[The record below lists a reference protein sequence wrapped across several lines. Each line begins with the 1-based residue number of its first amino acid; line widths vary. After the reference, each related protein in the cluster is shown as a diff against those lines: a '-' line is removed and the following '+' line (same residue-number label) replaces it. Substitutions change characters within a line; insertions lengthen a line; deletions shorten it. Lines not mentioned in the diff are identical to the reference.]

1 MRSRALLLVV
11 TVLAAA
17 ATTGCLGSGGSARA
31 QGSGDGPQV
40 VTSFYPLQFVTERI
54 AGDAVTVHNL
64 TKPGAEPHDLELTP
78 RDVAELADADLV
90 VYLSGFQPAVDT
102 AVAEQASTSY
112 DVAGAADLDAKDPH
126 FWLDPVRLAD
136 VADTLAD
143 RLAQLSPGRRRELP
157 PQREHPARRPD
168 GSWTPTT
175 RPGSPHCASTD
186 LVTSHAAFGY
196 LAERYG
202 LTQRGITGL
211 RPEDEPSPGALAEI
225 ADFVTAHDVRT
236 IYSETLV
243 SPAVAKTLARETG
256 VRTAVLDPIEGLDDA
271 SAGADYLAVMRTNL
285 ATLRD
290 GQVPCPMTDEVFRLR
305 DGVIGYGDRPV
316 LRDVDFTLR
325 VGEVV
330 AVLGPNGSGKSTLV
344 KALLRQ
350 AQITAGTLEVFG
362 TEVGKFREWWR
373 IGYVPQRH
381 TVSGGMPVTAGE
393 VVTSGRLARTRPWLR
408 FGPADRAAV
417 SAAMETVGLGGS
429 ERHNLATLSGGQQR
443 RVLIARALA
452 AGPEVLVMDEPTAG
466 VDAAS
471 QASLAVTLAELVAR
485 GTTVLLVAH
494 ELGPVASLISR
505 TVVVRDGA
513 IFYDGPPRRDAP
525 EGSEHDHPHGD
536 SAPASRFGLGG

>member
-1 MRSRALLLVV
+1 MRMIFIRSRAVLLAL
-11 TVLAAA
+11 TVLAAG
-17 ATTGCLGSGGSARA
+17 ATTGCLRSGDSARA
-31 QGSGDGPQV
+31 QGGDGPQV

-102 AVAEQASTSY
+102 AVTEQASTSY

-143 RLAQLSPGRRRELP
+143 RLAQLSPDDAASFRSNASALRADLMQLDADYATGL
-157 PQREHPARRPD
+157 A
-168 GSWTPTT
+168 S
-175 RPGSPHCASTD
+175 CASTD

-196 LAERYG
+196 LAEKYG

-290 GQVPCPMTDEVFRLR
+290 GQVC
-305 DGVIGYGDRPV
+305 G
-316 LRDVDFTLR
+316 
-325 VGEVV
+325 
-330 AVLGPNGSGKSTLV
+330 
-344 KALLRQ
+344 
-350 AQITAGTLEVFG
+350 
-362 TEVGKFREWWR
+362 
-373 IGYVPQRH
+373 
-381 TVSGGMPVTAGE
+381 
-393 VVTSGRLARTRPWLR
+393 
-408 FGPADRAAV
+408 
-417 SAAMETVGLGGS
+417 
-429 ERHNLATLSGGQQR
+429 
-443 RVLIARALA
+443 
-452 AGPEVLVMDEPTAG
+452 
-466 VDAAS
+466 
-471 QASLAVTLAELVAR
+471 
-485 GTTVLLVAH
+485 
-494 ELGPVASLISR
+494 
-505 TVVVRDGA
+505 
-513 IFYDGPPRRDAP
+513 
-525 EGSEHDHPHGD
+525 
-536 SAPASRFGLGG
+536 

>member
-1 MRSRALLLVV
+1 M
-11 TVLAAA
+11 
-17 ATTGCLGSGGSARA
+17 
-31 QGSGDGPQV
+31 
-40 VTSFYPLQFVTERI
+40 
-54 AGDAVTVHNL
+54 
-64 TKPGAEPHDLELTP
+64 EL
-78 RDVAELADADLV
+78 DADYATGL
-90 VYLSGFQPAVDT
+90 
-102 AVAEQASTSY
+102 AS
-112 DVAGAADLDAKDPH
+112 
-126 FWLDPVRLAD
+126 
-136 VADTLAD
+136 
-143 RLAQLSPGRRRELP
+143 
-157 PQREHPARRPD
+157 
-168 GSWTPTT
+168 
-175 RPGSPHCASTD
+175 CASTD

-290 GQVPCPMTDEVFRLR
+290 GQVVPMTSAPMSDEVFRLR

-362 TEVGKFREWWR
+362 TDGREVPRVVAHRLRPPAPHGQRGDAGHRGRGRHLRPAGPDPTVAPVRPGRPGRGRRQRWR
-373 IGYVPQRH
+373 PSASAAASSTTWRLSPAAS
-381 TVSGGMPVTAGE
+381 SGGC
-393 VVTSGRLARTRPWLR
+393 
-408 FGPADRAAV
+408 
-417 SAAMETVGLGGS
+417 
-429 ERHNLATLSGGQQR
+429 
-443 RVLIARALA
+443 
-452 AGPEVLVMDEPTAG
+452 
-466 VDAAS
+466 
-471 QASLAVTLAELVAR
+471 
-485 GTTVLLVAH
+485 
-494 ELGPVASLISR
+494 
-505 TVVVRDGA
+505 
-513 IFYDGPPRRDAP
+513 
-525 EGSEHDHPHGD
+525 
-536 SAPASRFGLGG
+536 